1 MIYSNSD
8 RPLSR
13 LHFENKTFSN
23 KILVV
28 LDQIKNI
35 SITSVFY
42 ACHYICRSM
51 SVLMKGWP
59 EFVHFLF
66 DRAFQALQ
74 N

>member
-8 RPLSR
+8 RPLSK

-23 KILVV
+23 NSLVL

-35 SITSVFY
+35 SITSVFD

-51 SVLMKGWP
+51 PILMKG
-59 EFVHFLF
+59 
-66 DRAFQALQ
+66 
-74 N
+74 

>member
-1 MIYSNSD
+1 MIYTNSD

-23 KILVV
+23 NILVL

-35 SITSVFY
+35 SITSVFD

-51 SVLMKGWP
+51 RILMKG
-59 EFVHFLF
+59 
-66 DRAFQALQ
+66 
-74 N
+74 